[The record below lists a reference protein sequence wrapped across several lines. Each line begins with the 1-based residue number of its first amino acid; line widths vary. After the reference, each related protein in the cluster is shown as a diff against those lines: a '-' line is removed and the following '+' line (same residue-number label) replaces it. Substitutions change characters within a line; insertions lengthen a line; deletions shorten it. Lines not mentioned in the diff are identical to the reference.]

1 MPKKY
6 KVKLDA
12 VVGRYDELNVWRSR
26 ALAAEQ
32 RLSARQRSSPW
43 RGSPCPSVD
52 SWRER
57 AVAAEQAE
65 RFPDS
70 VWHDVDSARRDEWPA
85 RPDARRWPDAPGAAP
100 RRRPGPAPTP
110 PPTAEVVSPLTP
122 ATRSAA
128 PTPTPTVPRRR
139 AEAARPPRAP
149 PSIERAPPAS
159 ARALEASIERA
170 PPPSARALEASAE
183 GAPPP
188 SARALEA
195 PVEPP
200 ASARELKR
208 LARELEAELAGLGA
222 DLAAIRAAARPPPP
236 KKKAA
241 PAPPASARSPG
252 EDAWA
257 ALIETGAA
265 PDAPAPAPEPDHRR
279 VHAKHTGHATG
290 LHRRR

>member
-65 RFPDS
+65 RFPDAS
-70 VWHDVDSARRDEWPA
+70 GTTSTRRAGGPTSGRRGPTRGGGGRAARA
-85 RPDARRWPDAPGAAP
+85 RPPA
-100 RRRPGPAPTP
+100 GPAPTP

-139 AEAARPPRAP
+139 AEAAKR
-149 PSIERAPPAS
+149 
-159 ARALEASIERA
+159 ARAR
-170 PPPSARALEASAE
+170 
-183 GAPPP
+183 
-188 SARALEA
+188 
-195 PVEPP
+195 P
-200 ASARELKR
+200 AW
-208 LARELEAELAGLGA
+208 RELEAELEGLGA

-236 KKKAA
+236 EKTA

-257 ALIETGAA
+257 ALIETGARRTRRA
-265 PDAPAPAPEPDHRR
+265 APEPDHHR

>member
-70 VWHDVDSARRDEWPA
+70 VWHDVDSARRRPDEWPA
-85 RPDARRWPDAPGAAP
+85 RPAVADAPA
-100 RRRPGPAPTP
+100 
-110 PPTAEVVSPLTP
+110 
-122 ATRSAA
+122 
-128 PTPTPTVPRRR
+128 RRR
-139 AEAARPPRAP
+139 AAGR
-149 PSIERAPPAS
+149 
-159 ARALEASIERA
+159 ARADAAADGRG
-170 PPPSARALEASAE
+170 RASAE
-183 GAPPP
+183 RAPPP

-195 PVEPP
+195 PVEAP

-208 LARELEAELAGLGA
+208 LARELEAELEGLGA

-236 KKKAA
+236 EKTA

-265 PDAPAPAPEPDHRR
+265 PDAPAPAPEPDHHR

>member
-159 ARALEASIERA
+159 ARALEAS
-170 PPPSARALEASAE
+170 AE

>member
-70 VWHDVDSARRDEWPA
+70 VWHDVDSARRRPDEWPA
-85 RPDARRWPDAPGAAP
+85 RPDARRWPDARRAP
-100 RRRPGPAPTP
+100 RRRPGPRRRRRRRP
-110 PPTAEVVSPLTP
+110 
-122 ATRSAA
+122 RSCRRSRRRRA
-128 PTPTPTVPRRR
+128 PRRR
-139 AEAARPPRAP
+139 RRRPPCRGGGPRPPPPP
-149 PSIERAPPAS
+149 PSIERRR
-159 ARALEASIERA
+159 ARALEAPVERA
-170 PPPSARALEASAE
+170 PPPSARAR
-183 GAPPP
+183 GARRGARER
-188 SARALEA
+188 ARAQA
-195 PVEPP
+195 P
-200 ASARELKR
+200 S
-208 LARELEAELAGLGA
+208 ELEAELEGLGA

-236 KKKAA
+236 EKTA

-265 PDAPAPAPEPDHRR
+265 PDAPAPAPEPDHHR